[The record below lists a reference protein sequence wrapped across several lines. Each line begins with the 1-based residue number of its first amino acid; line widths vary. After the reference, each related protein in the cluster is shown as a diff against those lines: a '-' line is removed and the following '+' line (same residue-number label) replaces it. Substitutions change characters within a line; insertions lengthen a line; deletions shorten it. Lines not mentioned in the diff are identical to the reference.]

1 MRHLTTK
8 EIQKRNQERKA
19 ELVKKAQEKG
29 VIEIAAKYLS
39 AMYLLHSHSAV
50 IYADLEEILQENKLE
65 LGKIKWQGIKLN
77 EAFDKYF
84 DSISKM
90 IKKDQVQAWANDLE
104 SFGQMFNQ
112 FAGLP
117 TQERD
122 TNNEEKEAQNDEA

>member
-8 EIQKRNQERKA
+8 EIQKRNRERKA
-19 ELVKKAQEKG
+19 ELVKEAQEKG

-50 IYADLEEILQENKLE
+50 IYAELEELLQENKLE
-65 LGKIKWQGIKLN
+65 LGKIKWHGIKLN

-104 SFGQMFNQ
+104 NFGHMFNQ

-117 TQERD
+117 TQER
-122 TNNEEKEAQNDEA
+122 EETK